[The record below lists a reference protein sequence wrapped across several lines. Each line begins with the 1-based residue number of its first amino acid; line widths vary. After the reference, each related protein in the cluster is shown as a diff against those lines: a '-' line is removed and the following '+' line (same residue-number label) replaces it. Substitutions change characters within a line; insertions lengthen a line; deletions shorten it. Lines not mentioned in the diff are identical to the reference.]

1 MTGTAA
7 NIECDA
13 GVIRKQNK
21 NKKAKK
27 KKEEKEGGN
36 NFILPPLSP
45 FPGAVI
51 ETITILY
58 SFHDFVRS

>member
-1 MTGTAA
+1 MLASSENRPRT
-7 NIECDA
+7 
-13 GVIRKQNK
+13 RRLRRR
-21 NKKAKK
+21 